1 MVSEVQLEDE
11 ESGSNVTT
19 PSVSNITQEST
30 QVPDDESPEDLEERP
45 DQEPEVVPRPSEN
58 LLEEVILEEGDFED
72 PRESGNY
79 QLPPRRMVAL
89 FDYDPQTLSPNPD
102 SEVRTDQH
110 LISPYNINAL
120 SIRQVMRIKKIIN
133 KGILP

>member
-19 PSVSNITQEST
+19 PSVNVTQEST
-30 QVPDDESPEDLEERP
+30 QPPEESPS
-45 DQEPEVVPRPSEN
+45 QEPEVAPRPSEN
-58 LLEEVILEEGDFED
+58 LLEEVILEEGEFGD
-72 PRESGNY
+72 PRESDNY

-102 SEVRTDQH
+102 SEVRKYQ
-110 LISPYNINAL
+110 
-120 SIRQVMRIKKIIN
+120 RK
-133 KGILP
+133 